1 MSKRCLLAWQQHP
14 RHVPQASQEAA
25 LSATLSQFEP
35 ITVLGRGSFGKVWL
49 QRWLNNARISKHVRQ
64 VLLVKDKT
72 SAELY
77 AIKAM
82 RKAIIVQASS
92 LLSP

>member
-1 MSKRCLLAWQQHP
+1 M
-14 RHVPQASQEAA
+14 
-25 LSATLSQFEP
+25 T
-35 ITVLGRGSFGKVWL
+35 
-49 QRWLNNARISKHVRQ
+49 RISKHVRQ